1 MLHFYTAGESHG
13 RGVFCFLDG
22 LPAGLRVDRGT
33 INADLARRQKGYGR
47 GPRMSIE
54 LDMVDVL
61 SGIRGGVT
69 LGSPVLIA
77 VWNRDF
83 EDWKEYMDPWEIIPG
98 RELHTPRPGHADLA
112 GAARFRHTDLRNV
125 LERSSARETAGRV
138 AAGGLLRSFLS
149 CLDINASSWVRRI
162 GASTYDGPFDQLKRD
177 SSSVFCP
184 DEKSTLD
191 MEHIIDQ
198 IASAGDSI
206 GGEFVVVIKGLPAG
220 IGSYTQWEQRLD
232 ALLSMHLMSI
242 PAIKAVQIGA
252 GIACGEMPGSKVH
265 DPILPTRPKT
275 RSSNNAGGLEGGV
288 TNGEPVVITCT
299 MKPIPTLKK
308 GMPTFDMRTGMA
320 VQASYERADVC
331 AVPAASVVGEA
342 MAIIAVSCAIIES
355 YNQPNMDELKKAFD
369 RHRKFWEGL

>member
-13 RGVFCFLDG
+13 RGVFSFLDG
-22 LPAGLRVDRGT
+22 LPAGLKVDRDT

-54 LDMVDVL
+54 QDIVDVL
-61 SGIRGGVT
+61 SGIRGGFT
-69 LGSPVLIA
+69 LGSPVLMA

-138 AAGGLLRSFLS
+138 AAGGLLRSFLF
-149 CLDINASSWVRRI
+149 CLGIKAYSWVTRI
-162 GASTYDGPFDQLKRD
+162 GASAYNGPFDQMKRD

-184 DEKSTLD
+184 DERSTQD
-191 MEHIIDQ
+191 MEHVIDQ

-206 GGEFVVVIKGLPAG
+206 GGEFVVVIEGLPAG
-220 IGSYTQWEQRLD
+220 IGSYTQWDQRLD
-232 ALLSMHLMSI
+232 ALLSMYLMSI

-252 GIACGEMPGSKVH
+252 GVACGELPGSKVH
-265 DPILPTRPKT
+265 DPILPTQPKT

-288 TNGEPVVITCT
+288 TNGNPVVVKCT

-320 VQASYERADVC
+320 VQANYERSDVC

-342 MAIIAVSCAIIES
+342 MAIIAVSSAIIAG
-355 YNQPNMDELKKAFD
+355 YNQPSMDALKKAFD
-369 RHRKFWEGL
+369 KHRKFWVGL

>member
-13 RGVFCFLDG
+13 RGVFSFLDG
-22 LPAGLRVDRGT
+22 LPAGLKVDRDT

-54 LDMVDVL
+54 QDIVDVL
-61 SGIRGGVT
+61 SGIRGGFT
-69 LGSPVLIA
+69 LGSPVLMA

-149 CLDINASSWVRRI
+149 CLDIKAYSWVTRI
-162 GASTYDGPFDQLKRD
+162 GASTYDGPFDQLMRD
-177 SSSVFCP
+177 NSSVFCP
-184 DEKSTLD
+184 DERSTLD
-191 MEHIIDQ
+191 MVHVIDQ
-198 IASAGDSI
+198 ITSAGDSI
-206 GGEFVVVIKGLPAG
+206 GGEFVVVIEGLPAG
-220 IGSYTQWEQRLD
+220 IGSYTQWDQRLD
-232 ALLSMHLMSI
+232 AQLSMHLMSI
-242 PAIKAVQIGA
+242 PAIKAIQIGA
-252 GIACGEMPGSKVH
+252 GVACGDLPGSKIH
-265 DPILPTRPKT
+265 DPILPTQPKT

-288 TNGEPVVITCT
+288 TNGEPMVVKCT

-320 VQASYERADVC
+320 VQASYERSDVC

-342 MAIIAVSCAIIES
+342 MAIMAVSSAIIAG
-355 YNQPNMDELKKAFD
+355 YNQPSMDALKKAFD
-369 RHRKFWEGL
+369 KHRKFWEGL